1 MALRRTRK
9 PLVKLEGV
17 KVVDLS
23 SFLPGPHLTMMM
35 ADHGAEVIKI
45 EQPGGGDATR
55 SIGQKQ
61 NGQTVYFR
69 NTNRGKKS
77 VALDLKAPEGRA
89 ALLALLKDA
98 DVVLETFRPGVA
110 KRLGIDYA
118 AVKQVAPQIVYCS
131 ISAFGQDG
139 PMRDQPA
146 HDLSV
151 MALSGALSLT
161 GDAERGPMM
170 PSVPA
175 ADMASSLMAL
185 SGILMALLR
194 ARQTGKGDYL
204 DLSMHDALV
213 SWMAHLTGSL
223 FADNALP
230 EPKNER
236 LLGGAALYGIYRT
249 QDGRFLTLGGSEIK
263 FAENLLTALE
273 RPDLIAAARQPA
285 GPAQAPVRDF
295 LERTFASQPLAHWIA
310 WFKGKDVCWAPVLDL
325 REGLGHPQVIGR
337 AMRVIDGEGSEH
349 LGVPIRFAEEPA
361 QPSFALPALGA
372 DGRDLLRQ
380 AGIDDGEID
389 SLIERRILAA
399 P

>member
-1 MALRRTRK
+1 M
-9 PLVKLEGV
+9 KLEGV

-45 EQPGGGDATR
+45 EQPGSGDATR

-61 NGQTVYFR
+61 NGHTVYFR

-89 ALLALLKDA
+89 ALLRLLKDA
-98 DVVLETFRPGVA
+98 DVLLETYRPGVA
-110 KRLGIDYA
+110 KRLGIDYET
-118 AVKQVAPQIVYCS
+118 VKLVAPQIVYCS

-194 ARQTGKGDYL
+194 ARQTGRGDYL

-213 SWMAHLTGSL
+213 SWMAHLTGPL
-223 FADNALP
+223 FAENKLP
-230 EPKNER
+230 EPDKER

-273 RPDLIAAARQPA
+273 RPDLIAAARKPA
-285 GPAQAPVRDF
+285 GPDQKPVREF
-295 LERTFASQPLAHWIA
+295 LAQTFASQTLAHWIA

-337 AMRVIDGEGSEH
+337 AMRVVDAEGSEH
-349 LGVPIRFAEEPA
+349 LGVPIRFADEPA
-361 QPSFALPALGA
+361 QPRFALPALGA
-372 DGRDLLRQ
+372 DGRALLRK
-380 AGIDDGEID
+380 AGMTETEID
-389 SLIERRILAA
+389 ALVERGILAGS
-399 P
+399 

>member
-1 MALRRTRK
+1 M
-9 PLVKLEGV
+9 KLQGV
-17 KVVDLS
+17 KVIDLS

-35 ADHGAEVIKI
+35 ADHGADVIKI
-45 EQPGGGDATR
+45 EQPGSGDATR

-61 NGQTVYFR
+61 NGSTVYFR

-77 VALDLKAPEGRA
+77 VALDLKAPAGRA

-98 DVVLETFRPGVA
+98 DVLLETFRPGVA
-110 KRLGIDYA
+110 QRLGLDYD
-118 AVKQVAPQIVYCS
+118 AVRKVAPQIVYCS

-151 MALSGALSLT
+151 LALSGALSLT
-161 GDAERGPMM
+161 GDAERGPAL
-170 PSVPA
+170 PSIPA

-194 ARQTGKGDYL
+194 ARQTGEGDYL

-213 SWMAHLTGSL
+213 AWMAHLTGSL
-223 FADNALP
+223 FAQDELP
-230 EPKNER
+230 VPANER

-249 QDGRFLTLGGSEIK
+249 RDGRFLTLGGSEIK

-273 RPDLIAAARQPA
+273 RPDLIEAARQPA
-285 GPAQAPVRDF
+285 GAPQLPVRQF
-295 LERTFASQPLAHWIA
+295 LEATFATQTLAHWIE

-325 REGLGHPQVIGR
+325 REGLDHPHVHAR
-337 AMRVIDGEGSEH
+337 RMRLQDEQGSDH
-349 LGVPIRFAEEPA
+349 LGVPIRFAREPA
-361 QPSFALPALGA
+361 QPRFALPALGA
-372 DGRDLLRQ
+372 DGPELLRQ
-380 AGIDDGEID
+380 AGLDDGEIET
-389 SLIERRILAA
+389 LRAGKVLQT

>member
-1 MALRRTRK
+1 M
-9 PLVKLEGV
+9 KLQGV

-45 EQPGGGDATR
+45 EQPGTGDATR

-61 NGQTVYFR
+61 NGHTVYFR
-69 NTNRGKKS
+69 NANRGKRS
-77 VALDLKAPEGRA
+77 VALDLKAPAGRE

-98 DVVLETFRPGVA
+98 DVLLETFRPGVA
-110 KRLGIDYA
+110 RRLGLDYES
-118 AVKQVAPQIVYCS
+118 VRKVAPQIVYCS

-151 MALSGALSLT
+151 LALSGALSLT
-161 GDAERGPMM
+161 GDAERGPAL
-170 PSVPA
+170 PSIPA

-194 ARQTGKGDYL
+194 AKQTGQGDYV
-204 DLSMHDALV
+204 DISMHDCLV

-223 FADNALP
+223 FAHDELP
-230 EPKNER
+230 VPKNER

-273 RPDLIAAARQPA
+273 RPDLIEAARKPA
-285 GPAQAPVRDF
+285 GAAQQPVRDF
-295 LERTFASQPLAHWIA
+295 LEATFASRPLAHWIE

-325 REGLGHPQVIGR
+325 REGLNHPHVHARG
-337 AMRVIDGEGSEH
+337 MRLKDVEGSDH
-349 LGVPIRFAEEPA
+349 LGVPIRFANEPA
-361 QPSFALPALGA
+361 RPSFKLAPLGA
-372 DGRDLLRQ
+372 DGPELLPR
-380 AGIDDGEID
+380 AGLSKAEIAE
-389 SLIERRILAA
+389 LRTKKILAA
-399 P
+399 PE